1 MRSRS
6 TASASRLPLDPGPP
20 LRSARPPTLGRR
32 RPGAPPL
39 DDGGAEGSESARSG
53 QSQRGRER
61 LDDAGRAHVA
71 DPLHPVGEEREAD
84 SRVRVGAGDLSA
96 RAVVPEAARREA
108 AYQAVAEAGLSI
120 PGDVAVVSFD
130 DDELAAY
137 LRPGLT
143 TVALPHEEMGRR
155 AVELLLSGAPGERVL
170 VPMPLVERAST
181 RPWAVAVGA
190 GPPCSGAATGRRRR
204 SGGSG
209 PRS

>member
-6 TASASRLPLDPGPP
+6 TASASRPPLDPGPP

-39 DDGGAEGSESARSG
+39 DGGGAEGSESARNG

-71 DPLHPVGEEREAD
+71 DPLHPVREEREAD
-84 SRVRVGAGDLSA
+84 SRVRVGEGDLSA

-181 RPWAVAVGA
+181 RRV
-190 GPPCSGAATGRRRR
+190 
-204 SGGSG
+204 
-209 PRS
+209 